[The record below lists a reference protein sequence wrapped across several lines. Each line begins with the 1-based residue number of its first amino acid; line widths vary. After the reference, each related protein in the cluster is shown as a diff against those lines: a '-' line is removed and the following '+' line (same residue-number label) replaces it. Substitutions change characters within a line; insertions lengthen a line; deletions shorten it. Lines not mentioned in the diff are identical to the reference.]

1 LAFSGILLIS
11 AFKRK
16 EGALKGLVRK
26 RNEVPQRSLTLM
38 AREKKVQKTGS
49 IDLLWLRDLN
59 SL

>member
-1 LAFSGILLIS
+1 LIS